1 MLIDSHCH
9 LNMIEFADDLPEV
22 IARAKEAG
30 VSMMQSICT
39 RKSDFAHILEIT
51 AKYPEVYA
59 SFGIHPHEV
68 EAEGVLSVEDIVSHT
83 QHPKVIGVGETGLD
97 YYYEHSKRD
106 VQRESFTNHIRASS
120 ETKLPVIVHSRS
132 ADEDTMNIL
141 ASEMKNNPFPGLIH
155 CFSSTKEL
163 AEKSL
168 DLGLYISIAGIIT
181 FKNADDLRATMKY
194 VPIDRILIETDSPY
208 LAPIPM
214 RGKRNEPS
222 FVTNVAMC
230 LAEVKGVSFEEVA
243 NVTTANF
250 KRLFWKAG

>member
-9 LNMIEFADDLPEV
+9 LNMKEFADDLPEV
-22 IARAKEAG
+22 ISRAKKSG
-30 VSMMQSICT
+30 VSIMQTICT
-39 RKSDFAHILEIT
+39 RKSDFAHILEI
-51 AKYPEVYA
+51 AEQYPEIYA

-68 EAEGVLSVEDIVSHT
+68 ETEGVLSVEEIISHAN
-83 QHPKVIGVGETGLD
+83 HPKVIGVGETGLD

-106 VQRESFTNHIRASS
+106 VQRESFINHIKASS
-120 ETKLPVIVHSRS
+120 ITKLPVIVHSRS
-132 ADEDTMNIL
+132 ADDDTMNIL
-141 ASEMKNNPFPGLIH
+141 SSEMESNPFPGLIH

-181 FKNADDLRATMKY
+181 FKNAEDLRNTMKY
-194 VPIDRILIETDSPY
+194 VPMDRILIETDSPY

-222 FVTNVAMC
+222 FVRNVALC
-230 LAEVKGVSFEEVA
+230 LADVKGVSFEKVA
-243 NVTTANF
+243 EVTTENF
-250 KRLFWKAG
+250 KQLFWKAA